1 MPIESTNLNYL
12 NRPEKHNLKKFISQ
26 FPMTVGSL
34 DFRCSFNSHQW
45 SFYSFCRVR
54 SGRTLAGWGPPSR
67 PWRGSRHT

>member
-1 MPIESTNLNYL
+1 
-12 NRPEKHNLKKFISQ
+12 
-26 FPMTVGSL
+26 MTVGSL